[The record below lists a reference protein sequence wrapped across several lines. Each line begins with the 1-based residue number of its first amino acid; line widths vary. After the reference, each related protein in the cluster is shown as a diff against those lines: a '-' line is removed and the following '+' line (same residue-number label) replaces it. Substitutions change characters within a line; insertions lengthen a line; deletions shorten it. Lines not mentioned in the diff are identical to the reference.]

1 MTETT
6 AALNDLD
13 KQKGP
18 HGSASRPQRVSMERV
33 SSARR
38 LSEGELGS
46 IKTPQ
51 NDVRKGRNTNQL
63 VFLRRVVMKAMMQHR
78 LSLSFRKPVDAA
90 LLNLFDYHD
99 IIKEPMDFGTIKSR
113 LEENFYWSA
122 QECVQDFKLVF
133 SNCYKYNQPNEEVV
147 ANAKELESF
156 FNAKIGALPKPEMEV
171 EAKAV
176 AKCSRETLGLQD
188 YLSSYFAPSPGVEVR
203 SRTSTQRTSV
213 GVTSRK
219 TPRKGAGRVVRCGKK
234 TPAVGKIQ
242 EVMPSEVSSGVKE
255 DDVVKGVEESIKLKQ
270 GDGEVIATGKVD
282 PPPSLVTNMAHNWKD
297 VEAGKATQQ
306 SSANFKSRIEFTSRP
321 FKNWGVEA
329 GRLQKA
335 KRLTEVSLPGMR
347 VCALSSSLAAIKVGG
362 GLVNE
367 QEEEDDM
374 MAKEER
380 GEKMTEEEDL
390 NMTVGF
396 DEERVR
402 GAAKVQMWLEG
413 L

>member
-1 MTETT
+1 
-6 AALNDLD
+6 
-13 KQKGP
+13 
-18 HGSASRPQRVSMERV
+18 MERV

-203 SRTSTQRTSV
+203 SRTSIQRTSV

-234 TPAVGKIQ
+234 TPAGVSQLREAARGGNMAESKVQAVGKIQ
-242 EVMPSEVSSGVKE
+242 EVMPSEVSSGVEE

-402 GAAKVQMWLEG
+402 GAAKVQLWLEG